1 MLFLRRKPVD
11 IQKVTVM
18 TIIVNGF
25 QIVAAALVLLIAVF
39 RVSLLNDTMVQI
51 ALSALT
57 LVVIWGA
64 TIDIREA
71 FFARRLSDQAG
82 MLEDS
87 LSNLET
93 LNVEMRK
100 QRHDFMNHLQVV
112 YSLVELGEADSACEY
127 IERVVGDLRRVG
139 QSLKTNLPAVNALIA
154 AKQNDAESR
163 NVIMD
168 VMVRSAWDELP
179 IPAWEMCRV
188 IGNLVDNSFDAL
200 TETVGAHIGV
210 TIGEDDYAYLLS
222 IENNGPEIPTGIRER
237 IFEERFST
245 KGHDRGMG
253 LAIVREIAEGAG
265 GSAKVES
272 DPLRT
277 RFNIVIPKK
286 PDKKQAAIDKVSETD
301 STL

>member
-1 MLFLRRKPVD
+1 MSFLRRKPVD
-11 IQKVTVM
+11 ILKVTVM
-18 TIIVNGF
+18 TIVVNGF
-25 QIVAAALVLLIAVF
+25 QIIAAALVLLVAVF
-39 RVSLLNDTMVQI
+39 RASLLNDTMVKM

-71 FFARRLSDQAG
+71 FLARRLSDQAG

-112 YSLVELGEADSACEY
+112 YSLVELGESDSACDY
-127 IERVVGDLRRVG
+127 IERVFGDLRRVG
-139 QSLKTNLPAVNALIA
+139 QSLKTNAPAVNALIA

-163 NVIMD
+163 GIVMD
-168 VMVRSAWDELP
+168 VKVRSSWEELP
-179 IPAWEMCRV
+179 VPAWEMCRI

-200 TETVGAHIGV
+200 SETVGARVGV
-210 TIGEDDYAYLLS
+210 AIGEDDFAYLLTV
-222 IENNGPEIPTGIRER
+222 ENNGPEIPSDIRLR

-265 GSAKVES
+265 GSAGVES

-277 RFNIVIPKK
+277 RFNVVIPKK
-286 PDKKQAAIDKVSETD
+286 TGESASV
-301 STL
+301 